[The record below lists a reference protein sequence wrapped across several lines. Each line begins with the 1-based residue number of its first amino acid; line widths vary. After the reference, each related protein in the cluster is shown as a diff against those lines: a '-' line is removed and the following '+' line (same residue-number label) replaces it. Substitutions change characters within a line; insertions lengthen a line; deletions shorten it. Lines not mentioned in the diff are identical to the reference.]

1 MEENTYKNDIELL
14 KKLYENSL
22 NLYEV
27 EKEKKQIGNIED
39 IELRNSRLKFNNN
52 EKIKLMNESFE
63 ITRGTKFEGIYDEI
77 DDADKVNIEV
87 YHNRNELILRVKSI
101 LDCVKKDLM
110 EISSKIYSFYSIA
123 IFCINEYY
131 HRYYYA
137 KMKEAYDNQWC
148 WIASLES
155 YLYELQKDYN
165 FPNYGLFNSKQPD
178 VKQGA
183 FESYATWQ
191 PAKKEDIK
199 VIRDVLID
207 KIGVRHEDLL
217 RRFADEA
224 INAIKYDEEI
234 RSIRKD
240 LHNLIDDTQI

>member
-101 LDCVKKDLM
+101 LDCVKKD
-110 EISSKIYSFYSIA
+110 F
-123 IFCINEYY
+123 
-131 HRYYYA
+131 
-137 KMKEAYDNQWC
+137 
-148 WIASLES
+148 
-155 YLYELQKDYN
+155 
-165 FPNYGLFNSKQPD
+165 
-178 VKQGA
+178 
-183 FESYATWQ
+183 
-191 PAKKEDIK
+191 
-199 VIRDVLID
+199 
-207 KIGVRHEDLL
+207 
-217 RRFADEA
+217 
-224 INAIKYDEEI
+224 
-234 RSIRKD
+234 
-240 LHNLIDDTQI
+240 